1 VSRRSKAPRG
11 SSKQGLVLVVSG
23 PSGAG
28 KTTLLRRVL
37 ERDERLRFSV
47 SHTTRRPRPA
57 EVEGEDYFFVTPE
70 EFRRLAD
77 ARSFLEWAEYQGN
90 LYGTSRGAVEEALA
104 ADHDVL
110 IEVEVKGAKQIRERM
125 PESVSVIVLP
135 PSFDTLGRRLR
146 ERASDTEEV
155 IQKRLEIAR
164 EEIREAEDYSY
175 VLINEDLE
183 RAVADLERIISVA
196 RLRPQHVLPEWWNRS
211 EVD

>member
-1 VSRRSKAPRG
+1 MSRRSKAPRG